1 MSRAGLTDIAKGS
14 RPEHADLGN
23 LEYLVIIDGE
33 MVYRQEGDRTQRPKA
48 DRGCWTN
55 LDQIL
60 LPVAVPADGLVLGI
74 VRRREGR
81 RVEIRIRPD
90 GILERLRVVR

>member
-1 MSRAGLTDIAKGS
+1 
-14 RPEHADLGN
+14 
-23 LEYLVIIDGE
+23 
-33 MVYRQEGDRTQRPKA
+33 
-48 DRGCWTN
+48 
-55 LDQIL
+55 
-60 LPVAVPADGLVLGI
+60 VAVPADGLVLGI